1 MSQDK
6 VCNYLEE
13 KYGINKDRCP
23 KFNKPTLVLLIK
35 DGLKVEMRSI
45 DCTNG
50 VSEQLFLEEGYGL
63 SKKEGNNFK
72 FKRFTFKLD
81 VEFKDSNVSV
91 YTTSDEVLSKSKVAD
106 NKKSYSE
113 DKTTKQKRVEAVKV
127 EEIKRI
133 NPILGFGD
141 IVKEYINVIKDRTK
155 YNNVITDLWS
165 LVCYIK
171 AKCNKDVYEA
181 VLFRVRPVYL
191 ASLFTIIEPF
201 KVEDRLLPIDLVR
214 EWFKTKADIKAQGQ
228 YGYKNDLKSDLKQAV
243 ESIRT
248 GKDIKKI
255 VDVKLKDSVS
265 MYDLVKKIVGNN
277 GSTKGFYQESVYK
290 SLMVNGKPN
299 PYKLFYIY
307 YIQLMVWTHCR
318 LVHNGTANST
328 DLMELFYTLSGNNYE
343 SEISNVLKMN
353 KTVDNASEFDLLR
366 LIKLCDGFLDNPKF
380 YDAVEPMPEI
390 TRETIE
396 DEKFTLKLG
405 SFEVPRSNTVLVVG
419 GHDEDSSSS
428 ESSSGSSSESESD

>member
-13 KYGINKDRCP
+13 KYGINKAKCP

-35 DGLKVEMRSI
+35 DGFNVEMRSI
-45 DCTNG
+45 DCPNG

-81 VEFKDSNVSV
+81 DGLEGSKVFV
-91 YTTSDEVLSKSKVAD
+91 YTTSDDVLSKSKVAD
-106 NKKSYSE
+106 NKKSYAE
-113 DKTTKQKRVEAVKV
+113 DKTTKQKRADAVKAQDA
-127 EEIKRI
+127 KRF
-133 NPILGFGD
+133 NPLRGFED
-141 IVKEYINVIKDRTK
+141 IVKEYINVIKDRAK
-155 YNNVITDLWS
+155 YNNVLTDLWS
-165 LVCYIK
+165 LVCYVK
-171 AKCNKDVYEA
+171 EKCNKDVYEA

-201 KVEDRLLPIDLVR
+201 KVEDRLLPIDLVQ
-214 EWFKTKADIKAQGQ
+214 EWFRTKSDIKAKSE
-228 YGYKNDLKSDLKQAV
+228 YGYKNDLKADLKQAV

-248 GKDIKKI
+248 GKDVKKV
-255 VDVKLKDSVS
+255 VDVKIKDGAS
-265 MYDLVKKIVGNN
+265 MYDLVKKIVGNT
-277 GSTKGFYQESVYK
+277 GSTKGFYQEAVYK

-299 PYKLFYIY
+299 PYKLFYLY
-307 YIQLMVWTHCR
+307 YLQLMVWTHCR
-318 LVHNGTANST
+318 LVHTGSANST

-343 SEISNVLKMN
+343 SEVGNVLKMN

-366 LIKLCDGFLDNPKF
+366 LVKLCDGFLDNPKF
-380 YDAVEPMPEI
+380 YEFAKQMPEL

-396 DEKFTLKLG
+396 DEKFTLELN
-405 SFEVPRSNTVLVVG
+405 SFELQRSSTVSVVG

-428 ESSSGSSSESESD
+428 DSSSDSESD